1 MSKLQEYA
9 VYPKS
14 SKGNE
19 HLQMKKISGLYLH
32 LFIIQRV
39 MHFLVHL
46 NNSKISGASGVDQ
59 QVVGSQ
65 ILEL

>member
-14 SKGNE
+14 SRGNE
-19 HLQMKKISGLYLH
+19 HLQIKKISGLYLC

-46 NNSKISGASGVDQ
+46 NSKTSGASGVDQ